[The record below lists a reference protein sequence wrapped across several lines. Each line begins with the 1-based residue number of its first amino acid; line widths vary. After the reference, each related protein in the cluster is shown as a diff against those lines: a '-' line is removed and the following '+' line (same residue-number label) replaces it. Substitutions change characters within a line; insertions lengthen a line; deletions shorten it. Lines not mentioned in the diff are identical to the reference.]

1 MGHAPNSG
9 RSPALC
15 GSATA
20 PFPAI
25 LRRALLPP
33 PAVGRTP
40 ALGAASGGRW
50 RRVPAARQPLR
61 RTSTVGAAGRCLACF
76 ARARRGE
83 GRDKGRAA
91 ASLWWWRRQLLAASW
106 ARGCEAKPASLR
118 RRRLPPPVRCTTG
131 CRCTTASTLPPAM
144 ARLPT
149 RCIFARSCRS
159 PATTRRRKKAGRA
172 GGWIRAERTGRVS
185 EGWGDPTRMGAWHG
199 MAWHWE
205 PACRRRPLKLELHQ
219 AHRCRAASSAFQGS
233 PTDPGSRGAAV
244 SLREG
249 EKLICD
255 RNRRAGL
262 PRSRVM
268 CRQNV

>member
-61 RTSTVGAAGRCLACF
+61 RASTVGAAGRCLACF

-91 ASLWWWRRQLLAASW
+91 ASWWWRRRRRRQLLVASW

-144 ARLPT
+144 AKLPT
-149 RCIFARSCRS
+149 RCIFARSCRF

-185 EGWGDPTRMGAWHG
+185 EGWGGPTRMGAWRG
-199 MAWHWE
+199 MALGTRLQK
-205 PACRRRPLKLELHQ
+205 A
-219 AHRCRAASSAFQGS
+219 AHKARVASGASLQGS
-233 PTDPGSRGAAV
+233 FLRLPGFP
-244 SLREG
+244 
-249 EKLICD
+249 D
-255 RNRRAGL
+255 
-262 PRSRVM
+262 RSRFTWRG
-268 CRQNV
+268 CFIKGGRETYL